1 MGTPSNISTTLAIS
15 AARILLIV
23 VAAEVI
29 FAACSEDTPKSALAD
44 EAYAVLDALT
54 TQYSPREVGSVQETR
69 AALHL
74 QDRLDATGYDTS
86 RQGFGTSS
94 THQSSYMFYADPP
107 MEPGEG
113 GASLEPI
120 RPHLHP
126 GPVFSPPRGFATG
139 PLTPVGDTS
148 QLDLPDPSLE
158 GRIALIMPGT
168 MTDDGLIRRVT
179 RAGAVGAIIISNAE
193 DDIVEEDITFPIT
206 DDIDPFS
213 ASPEPRIITVV
224 SIGMAKGNALLE
236 LIERGDV
243 TVSIK
248 TDVTQGPVWNVVA
261 HKPGNADDP
270 PQRVILG
277 AHYDTVEDTQGASDN
292 GSGMAAL
299 LTVATHIAER
309 DYPFEVQ
316 IVLFGAQ
323 KQGLLGSEH
332 YVENMS
338 PDEIAGTIAML
349 NFDALGSGTKLHAIG
364 DYNLTTEAVRVGR
377 EPGMNISI
385 EGRRMFG
392 SSDHAPFEKVGIP
405 TLSLSSNDLSRN
417 SSPEDTIEHI
427 NPDLLGYAA
436 EIGIAML
443 DSLAEEVR

>member
-1 MGTPSNISTTLAIS
+1 MGTSSSISTTLAIS
-15 AARILLIV
+15 AARILLIAI
-23 VAAEVI
+23 AAEVI
-29 FAACSEDTPKSALAD
+29 FAACSDPTPKSALAD

-74 QDRLDATGYDTS
+74 QDRLDAIGYDTS

-126 GPVFSPPRGFATG
+126 GPPVSPPRGFATG

-292 GSGMAAL
+292 GSGLAAL

-323 KQGLLGSEH
+323 KQGLFGSEH
-332 YVENMS
+332 YAENMS
-338 PDEIAGTIAML
+338 SQEIESTIAML
-349 NFDALGSGTKLHAIG
+349 NFDSLGSGSSLTVSGNSDLTSEAI
-364 DYNLTTEAVRVGR
+364 EIGR
-377 EPGMNISI
+377 ELGAPITLKAGGIAT
-385 EGRRMFG
+385 
-392 SSDHAPFEKVGIP
+392 SDHAPFEEAGIP
-405 TLSLSSNDLSRN
+405 TLFLSSNDLSRN
-417 SSPEDTIEHI
+417 SSPDDTIEHI

-436 EIGIAML
+436 EIGIVML
-443 DSLAEEVR
+443 DSQAEEAR